1 MSRYDRVE
9 RVRKDKVIRIGT
21 SDLPKFEEHNS
32 DILLIATEGD
42 RCDLISHQYYGTTEF
57 WWYIASVNNLN
68 LTLSGTTFSASDFT
82 LSNGN
87 YYKTFYEGSSYK
99 YTLNVNSDEFDISF

>member
-21 SDLPKFEEHNS
+21 ADLPKFEEHNS

-42 RCDLISHQYYGTTEF
+42 RCDLISQQYYGTTEF
-57 WWYIASVNNLN
+57 WWYIASVNNLKSN
-68 LTLSGTTFSASDFT
+68 NIEAGTQVRVPVSTELAV
-82 LSNGN
+82 L
-87 YYKTFYEGSSYK
+87 K
-99 YTLNVNSDEFDISF
+99 